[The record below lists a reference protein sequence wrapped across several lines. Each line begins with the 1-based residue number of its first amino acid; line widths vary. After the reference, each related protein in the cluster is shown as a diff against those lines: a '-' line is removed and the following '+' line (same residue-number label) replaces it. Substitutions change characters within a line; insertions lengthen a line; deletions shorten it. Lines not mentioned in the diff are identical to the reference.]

1 MLAFPLL
8 SGRVSPQNQEVV
20 ERLSP
25 DLKTFSFVYFIF
37 FKEKKCKL
45 RKQTTSFLLLKT
57 VKTSFWNLLPREPT
71 GTFFLGGGVKL
82 HPNSKLSD

>member
-25 DLKTFSFVYFIF
+25 DLKTFIFVYLIF
-37 FKEKKCKL
+37 FKEKKMQIK
-45 RKQTTSFLLLKT
+45 KT
-57 VKTSFWNLLPREPT
+57 NYK
-71 GTFFLGGGVKL
+71 FFVLG
-82 HPNSKLSD
+82 